1 MLDLDETLI
10 TTTYCSY
17 HQRKKSKE
25 NFNKKPKNIYKIE
38 IPNGYVMTQI
48 SVVLRP
54 GV

>member
-1 MLDLDETLI
+1 MVLDLDETLI

-17 HQRKKSKE
+17 NQRRKSRE
-25 NFNKKPKNIYKIE
+25 VIKKPKNLFKIE
-38 IPNGYVMTQI
+38 IPNGAVMTQI